1 MPKYSYYCTSCK
13 TEGTVRLRVS
23 ERDDEFICPSCTNL
37 ITRNVGCDYPVE
49 GFTSYDPA
57 LKGRAKLY
65 KESIK
70 LDIAATKHK
79 TGSKKWSELKKEK
92 VKLEQAHS
100 KEIGSHDKEIAYNSK
115 RDKGEPT
122 R

>member
-1 MPKYSYYCTSCK
+1 MKATSK
-13 TEGTVRLRVS
+13 LLWDFVTLL
-23 ERDDEFICPSCTNL
+23 FIHKL
-37 ITRNVGCDYPVE
+37 WLLAIT
-49 GFTSYDPA
+49 
-57 LKGRAKLY
+57 
-65 KESIK
+65 
-70 LDIAATKHK
+70 TKH
-79 TGSKKWSELKKEK
+79 TELKKEK